1 VPFDGPH
8 KSDPHVLGIGVGFA
22 VAMSMVA
29 GMTDAIG
36 FIRSRDFVSFMTG
49 NTTHLAIALG
59 HGLWREAMPLFLL
72 ILGFV
77 IGNTLGCL
85 VVILTRGRQTPLL
98 LLVALLLGAA
108 ALVSPMNSLSLPA
121 LLLLVL
127 AMGASNAGLQRIGG
141 TAISVSFVSGGLSR
155 FGIGLAW
162 WIMGER
168 RSGWVIQAVPWLGM
182 LLGAIAGALLA
193 TRLQVAALW
202 VPCAAMGALAFLS
215 FTLPREWQQRFT
227 NASSAP
233 SGVGKTR
240 SSTG

>member
-8 KSDPHVLGIGVGFA
+8 KPDPHMVGIGLGFA
-22 VAMSMVA
+22 VAMSMAA

-36 FIRSRDFVSFMTG
+36 FVRSGDFVSFMTG

-59 HGLWREAMPLFLL
+59 HGLWREAAPLFLL

-77 IGNTLGCL
+77 FGNTLGCL
-85 VVILTRGRQTPLL
+85 VVIQTRGRQTPLL
-98 LLVALLLGAA
+98 LLVALLLGVA
-108 ALVSPMNSLSLPA
+108 ALVPPVKPMSLPA

-127 AMGASNAGLQRIGG
+127 AMGASNAGLQRIAG

-155 FGIGLAW
+155 FGIGLGC

-168 RSGWVIQAVPWLGM
+168 RPGWIIQAVPWLGM
-182 LLGAIAGALLA
+182 LLGAIAGAVLE
-193 TRLQVAALW
+193 TRLQAAALW
-202 VPCAAMGALAFLS
+202 APCATMGALAVLS
-215 FTLPREWQQRFT
+215 LTLPRELQRSFT
-227 NASSAP
+227 TASSAP

-240 SSTG
+240 